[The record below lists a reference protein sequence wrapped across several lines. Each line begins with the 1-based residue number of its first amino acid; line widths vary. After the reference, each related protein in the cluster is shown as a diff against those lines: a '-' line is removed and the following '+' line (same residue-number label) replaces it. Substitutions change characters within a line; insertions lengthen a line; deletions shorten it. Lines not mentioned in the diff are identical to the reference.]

1 MQSRIDLSYWQR
13 VTILIGLL
21 IAGLVVLLFV
31 GPFPQ
36 DLNYH
41 NLADSRQFLGF
52 PNFNDVVSNAGFALI
67 GVLGLVAV
75 AGVRR
80 HTLFVKPV
88 DARPYQIFFAGVALV
103 SLGSAWYHWAPSNES
118 LLWDRLPMSVAFM
131 AFASAIVADR
141 IHARAGNTWLLV
153 VLIILGLLSL
163 LYWQYTEQQGRGD
176 LRFYGFVQFYPV
188 IILPVV
194 LWLFPDYRY
203 VPGRYVAWVFA
214 WYGLSKVLEYF
225 DARVFEMLGYTI
237 SGHTLKHLAAA
248 ASALVVLRMLLSR
261 QRIRKMQPGRESSVP

>member
-80 HTLFVKPV
+80 HTLCGC
-88 DARPYQIFFAGVALV
+88 RPGESGVCLV
-103 SLGSAWYHWAPSNES
+103 SLGT
-118 LLWDRLPMSVAFM
+118 LQRK
-131 AFASAIVADR
+131 
-141 IHARAGNTWLLV
+141 
-153 VLIILGLLSL
+153 
-163 LYWQYTEQQGRGD
+163 
-176 LRFYGFVQFYPV
+176 
-188 IILPVV
+188 PVV
-194 LWLFPDYRY
+194 GSSAH
-203 VPGRYVAWVFA
+203 VGRVHGICF
-214 WYGLSKVLEYF
+214 
-225 DARVFEMLGYTI
+225 R
-237 SGHTLKHLAAA
+237 HCC
-248 ASALVVLRMLLSR
+248 
-261 QRIRKMQPGRESSVP
+261 